1 MHCLPFI
8 FFFVVV
14 VNFRLLCEINFR
26 LLCESLFLVR
36 NLSGCNSLLFAGGK
50 IQVSY
55 SLSLR

>member
-14 VNFRLLCEINFR
+14 VNFR